1 MNSEVI
7 YSKSGS
13 HGSFQV
19 SIDGLRTLM
28 SFLKQANPEL
38 QQAMRKGLKEA
49 VSDPVL
55 PDARRRANAIADD
68 GTFAASLSI
77 TSRANGSSWL
87 LKSDDEAGPVKE
99 FARKGARTRSSKGT
113 PRADARLRM
122 RSGVGVPLRANPPRA
137 MVPAVNENIDEIKSR
152 IDEAL
157 AKVLEV

>member
-1 MNSEVI
+1 MKSEAV
-7 YSKSGS
+7 YLGN
-13 HGSFQV
+13 GSFG
-19 SIDGLRTLM
+19 IEIRGLDDLM
-28 SFLKQANPEL
+28 RFLKQADPAL
-38 QQAMRKGLKEA
+38 QKAMRKGLKEA

-55 PDARRRANAIADD
+55 TDARRRANAIADD
-68 GTFAASLSI
+68 GTFAASLSV
-77 TSRANGSSWL
+77 TSRANGASWL

-99 FARKGARTRSSKGT
+99 YAHKGARTRSSKGT

-137 MVPAVNENIDEIKSR
+137 MVPAVNENVEEVKSR